1 MSTEGG
7 ALKQIWNLV
16 VAAVLAPVA
25 ARADAVP
32 LPGYWELSN
41 TTTMVLSA
49 KTAERKCFTAADILK
64 VLEGPSNR
72 HYQCTYPTRSVGN
85 GHIQLAGTCVT
96 KHGQVAE
103 ITAEGAY
110 GPTAFRLHAKLRTR
124 IGGVLL
130 TGAAST
136 QARRL
141 GDTCPASPP
150 P

>member
-1 MSTEGG
+1 MRRM
-7 ALKQIWNLV
+7 WNVV
-16 VAAVLAPVA
+16 VAAVLAPA
-25 ARADAVP
+25 AAWADAIP

-41 TTTMVLSA
+41 TTTMVFSA
-49 KTAERKCFTAADILK
+49 TAAERKCLTSADILK

-72 HYQCTYPTRSVGN
+72 HYQCAYPTRVVGN

-103 ITAEGAY
+103 ITAEGDY
-110 GPTAFRLHAKLRTR
+110 GPSSFRLHAKLKTR

-136 QARRL
+136 RALRL
-141 GDTCPASPP
+141 GDTWPP
-150 P
+150 LLQS

>member
-1 MSTEGG
+1 MRR
-7 ALKQIWNLV
+7 IWNV
-16 VAAVLAPVA
+16 FLALLLPASA

-49 KTAERKCFTAADILK
+49 RTAERKCFTAADILK

-72 HYQCTYPTRSVGN
+72 HYQCAYPTRVVGN
-85 GHIQLAGTCVT
+85 GHIQLGGTCVT

-103 ITAEGAY
+103 ITAEGDY
-110 GPTAFRLHAKLRTR
+110 GPSAFRLRAKLRTR

-141 GDTCPASPP
+141 GDTCPASLQP
-150 P
+150 